1 MADPARR
8 RSTYDK
14 QPFIG
19 VPGGA
24 GRCVAG
30 WEAAGARLRAHVDT
44 RGARRAV
51 VVVDCYVGTH
61 EREIRAA
68 LDTALTPVLTVDPGA
83 ALRPEAE
90 IEALA
95 APYLGGDDPLFGTL
109 SDLELPQ
116 LFSPQALAALRHR
129 VEAVTEG
136 IVLVVGCGAR
146 LVHPGDVVVY
156 ADLARWQAQQRQR
169 AHEIPALG
177 VDNRALEPNLQLKR
191 AYFVDWRVCD
201 RWKLACWEGLDFLL
215 DTNRPG
221 DPRLVEAAAL
231 RAGLDHAARRPFRL
245 VPFFDP
251 GPWGGHWME
260 EVCDLPRDA
269 PNHAWCFDCVPE
281 ENSLVLG
288 FGPHRVEIPALDLV
302 LTRPRELLG
311 PDVHGRFGAEFP
323 IRFDFLDTM
332 GGGNLSLQVHP
343 LTAYAREHFGLRY
356 TQDESYYLLDAAGDA
371 SVYLGV
377 RTGVDRGEMVA
388 ALRAAQ
394 AGGPPFDVER
404 YVNRWPA
411 RRHDHFLIPAG
422 TVHCSGAGS
431 MVLEISSTPYL
442 FTFKLWDW
450 GRLGL
455 DGRPRPINID
465 RGVANIQWHRDTEWV
480 RGQLVNRIEP
490 LGEGTGWRAERT
502 GLHERELLE
511 TVRHWFTDAV
521 PLDTLDTVRVVNLVQ
536 GEEVV
541 VESPAD
547 AFEPF
552 VVHYAETFVVPA
564 AVGPYTVRPWGA
576 AVRHECAT
584 ITASVR
590 PTGGASGPSTPR
602 G

>member
-1 MADPARR
+1 MAAGARR
-8 RSTYDK
+8 PSTYDK
-14 QPFIG
+14 HPFVE

-24 GRCVAG
+24 GGCVTG
-30 WEAAGARLRAHVDT
+30 WEAVGARLRAHLDLL
-44 RGARRAV
+44 GSRRAV
-51 VVVDCYVGTH
+51 VVVDCYVGTD
-61 EREIRAA
+61 EGEIRAGLEA
-68 LDTALTPVLTVDPGA
+68 VLTPVLSVDPGA
-83 ALRPEAE
+83 ALRPERQ
-90 IEALA
+90 IEALV
-95 APYLGGDDPLFGTL
+95 APFLGGDDPLFGTL
-109 SDLELPQ
+109 SDLELPA
-116 LFSPQALAALRHR
+116 FFWPQPLAALRRR

-136 IVLVVGCGAR
+136 TVLVAGCGAR
-146 LVHPGDVVVY
+146 LVHPGDVLVY
-156 ADLARWQAQQRQR
+156 ADLARWEAQRRQR

-177 VDNRALEPNLQLKR
+177 VDNRTLDASLQYKR
-191 AYFVDWRVCD
+191 SYFVDWRVCD
-201 RWKLACWEGLDFLL
+201 RWKLACWDDLDFLL
-215 DTNRPG
+215 DTNRAG

-231 RAGLDHAARRPFRL
+231 DAGLDHAVRRPFRL

-288 FGPHRVEIPALDLV
+288 FGPHRLEIPAIDLV

-311 PDVHGRFGAEFP
+311 ADVYGRFGAEFP

-356 TQDESYYLLDAAGDA
+356 TQDESYYLIDAGRDA

-377 RTGVDRGEMVA
+377 RTGVDPEEMVA
-388 ALRAAQ
+388 ALRAAH
-394 AGGPPFDVER
+394 AGGPPFDAER

-422 TVHCSGAGS
+422 TVHCSGADS

-450 GRLGL
+450 GRPGL
-455 DGRPRPINID
+455 DGRPRPIDID
-465 RGVANIQWHRDTEWV
+465 RGIANLQWHRDTEWV
-480 RGQLVNRIEP
+480 RDQLVNRIEP
-490 LGEGTGWRAERT
+490 HHEGKGWRAERT
-502 GLHERELLE
+502 GLHEREMLE
-511 TVRHWFTDAV
+511 TVRHWFTDTV

-541 VESPAD
+541 VESPVD
-547 AFEPF
+547 AFDPF
-552 VVHYAETFVVPA
+552 VVHYAETVVVPA
-564 AVGPYTVRPWGA
+564 AVGRYTVRPWGP
-576 AVRHECAT
+576 AVGHECAT
-584 ITASVR
+584 VTASVR
-590 PTGGASGPSTPR
+590 SADAPA
-602 G
+602 